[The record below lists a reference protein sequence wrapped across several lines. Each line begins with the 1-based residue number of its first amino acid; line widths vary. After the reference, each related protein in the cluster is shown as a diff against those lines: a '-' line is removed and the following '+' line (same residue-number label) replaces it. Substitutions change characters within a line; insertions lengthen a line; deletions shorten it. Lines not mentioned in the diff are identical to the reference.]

1 MKLMAVQNQQAAPKP
16 KTSRRSMPR
25 EVRREQLI
33 QATARSIAR
42 SGLSG
47 TTMAE
52 VTREAGLSLGIANLH
67 FESKDKLLLETL
79 RYIAEEYNRGYA
91 AIMESTG
98 YRNNVDKLEAI
109 IDFDFSRKV
118 TQKEKLAVWL
128 AFWGEARSRPTYQ
141 KICSRSDS
149 MAEKALEELLHSI
162 VEQGTSVDAG
172 LLAAGYAALVDGLW
186 LDLMICPGQM
196 TRKKARKIARR
207 YLASALP
214 GYLDPGED

>member
-1 MKLMAVQNQQAAPKP
+1 MAIQNQQAAPKP
-16 KTSRRSMPR
+16 KTNRRSMPR

-91 AIMESTG
+91 AIMESSG
-98 YRNNVDKLEAI
+98 YRNNVEKLEAI

-141 KICSRSDS
+141 KICSRSDN
-149 MAEKALEELLHSI
+149 MAEKALEELLQSI
-162 VEQGTSVDAG
+162 VEQGASFDHDDAA

-214 GYLDPGED
+214 GYLDPDED